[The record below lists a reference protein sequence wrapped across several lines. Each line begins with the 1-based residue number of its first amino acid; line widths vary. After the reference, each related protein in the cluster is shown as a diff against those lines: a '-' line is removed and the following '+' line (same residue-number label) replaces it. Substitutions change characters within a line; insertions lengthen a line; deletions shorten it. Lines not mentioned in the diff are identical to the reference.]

1 MLWRYKLHTWHIIKL
16 KENEV
21 SIVRTGQKLCSLSWR
36 YFCFYMTSQTNGRF
50 AEAIERST
58 ASKCIVIWRHV
69 LPFPLAFGSRLF
81 GPWQWFKNICTS
93 PAVIQH
99 SIFSLARDLVYY
111 IQYPSNVQKI
121 ARVAKTICR
130 IINTMISVWLDC
142 SQISSRQ
149 VSQAA
154 WRIAFSRQPE
164 QAVKFCF
171 FWRLTKHLLI
181 QCVPFLSFLY
191 FFI

>member
-1 MLWRYKLHTWHIIKL
+1 MKIFLFLHRK
-16 KENEV
+16 
-21 SIVRTGQKLCSLSWR
+21 
-36 YFCFYMTSQTNGRF
+36 TNGRF

-171 FWRLTKHLLI
+171 FLAINKTFIDPMCAFSLFSLFFYLTQHG
-181 QCVPFLSFLY
+181 Y
-191 FFI
+191 